1 MKILRNLIVSF
12 SLYSRIPMPQFNWE
26 EEDMEH
32 VLVFLPFVGAVI
44 GGLVLLV
51 DYFLVMFDFSDGSR
65 AIAISLVPVLVTGG
79 FHLDG
84 FMDVT
89 DALSS
94 FADKDKKLSIMKDP
108 HIGAFAVIGLLTY
121 CMVWFL
127 SLENMIG
134 AGSAKA
140 LYIFA
145 CSFFV
150 SRCFCSVTSICL
162 KRAKEGGMLSKE
174 AGKAKKLDVI
184 ILAIM
189 GTGAAVFMAYLSPYV
204 GGITVV
210 STIIFT
216 MFYQR
221 LCEKNFGGVTGDTAG
236 YFVCMCEE
244 VMLVAIAVAVKIF
257 GM

>member
-1 MKILRNLIVSF
+1 MKFLRNLIVSF

-32 VLVFLPFVGAVI
+32 VLVFLPFVGTVI

-51 DYFLVMFDFSDGSR
+51 DHFLVMFDFSGVSR
-65 AIAISLVPVLVTGG
+65 AIALSLVPVLVTGG

-127 SLENMIG
+127 SLETMIG
-134 AGSAKA
+134 TGSIMAI
-140 LYIFA
+140 YVFA
-145 CSFFV
+145 ISFFV
-150 SRCFCSVTSICL
+150 SRCFCGITSICL

-189 GTGAAVFMAYLSPYV
+189 GIGAAVFMAYLTPYI
-204 GGITVV
+204 GGIAVV
-210 STIIFT
+210 SAILFT
-216 MFYQR
+216 VFYQR

-236 YFVCMCEE
+236 YYVCMCE
-244 VMLVAIAVAVKIF
+244 VIMLVAIAVAVKIL